1 MNYLHHVTVR
11 ALSAHEGTDR
21 SWMFHRKRYPRLP
34 LTKRQLLRGAQASDS
49 SRVCEQR
56 GCPETVLGTITCRL
70 AILSRARAQRL
81 APCAERTARHE
92 VRRFESTYCFESLRA
107 TFFFLFV
114 SIHHFQSSSPVIA
127 SLFTWDHFDPK
138 ICADNR
144 HAKRRRTAFTRR
156 IRQHGRTSR
165 PQLCGTLHEVRR
177 GV

>member
-1 MNYLHHVTVR
+1 MLPCVHSLRMKVLTGAGCSTESGIPDYRSPNGSYSVGHKPVTHQEFVSSE
-11 ALSAHEGTDR
+11 AV
-21 SWMFHRKRYPRLP
+21 RKRYWARSLAGWRYFHEREPN
-34 LTKRQLLRGAQASDS
+34 ASHLALKELQDMKYVGS
-49 SRVCEQR
+49 KVH
-56 GCPETVLGTITCRL
+56 TVLKVC
-70 AILSRARAQRL
+70 
-81 APCAERTARHE
+81 APL
-92 VRRFESTYCFESLRA
+92 FCF
-107 TFFFLFV
+107 FFV